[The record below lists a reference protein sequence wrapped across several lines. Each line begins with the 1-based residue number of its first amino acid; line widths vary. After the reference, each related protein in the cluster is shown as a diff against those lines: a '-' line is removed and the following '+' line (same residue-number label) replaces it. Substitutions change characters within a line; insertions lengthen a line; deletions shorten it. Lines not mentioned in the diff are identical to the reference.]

1 MKFTEEQI
9 KEIKNI
15 DNIDD
20 LLKLFKRL
28 IYLSNISYKDFT
40 RNLKS
45 KIEYMLDDMFQ

>member
-9 KEIKNI
+9 KEIESI

-20 LLKLFKRL
+20 LLKIFKRL

-40 RNLKS
+40 GILKLR
-45 KIEYMLDDMFQ
+45 IEYMLDDMFQ